1 MGILAGVVS
10 GATAGRAGAAVLG
23 GGSLRTPQQIA
34 YNKRSQTAGASKWT
48 AATFPQDLGIHFMSF
63 TFQKL
68 QFGGGTEQPVQI
80 GSGSVLLPVPTNLI
94 DALNMQYNDIELGMV
109 GGIVAGSGNKIKEA
123 IGGVKDLATSGSTLK
138 DAWNSGTSSI
148 MNAVNIVKADIST
161 GGELS
166 TGIFREG
173 TGSLAVGLN
182 RLFGNIPNPNLITMF
197 RGVGLRSHSFEWK
210 LAPRNEEESRQLSK
224 IIKIFK
230 NASLPGTR
238 AGGQLLTFP
247 YQVQI
252 SIAGTSTIA
261 DQTGVSTVS
270 HYNPLIEFKPVVIK
284 SIAANYT
291 PDNTPS
297 FFAGTG
303 HPTATSLRLE
313 FQETQIHT
321 RADYEQAGL
330 FSEQGN
336 VE

>member
-1 MGILAGVVS
+1 LSAVGILS
-10 GATAGRAGAAVLG
+10 SAGAAKAGTAVLG
-23 GGSLRTPQQIA
+23 NGSQLRSPQQIA
-34 YNKRSQTAGASKWT
+34 ENKRSHTTGAGKWS

-63 TFQKL
+63 TFHKM
-68 QFGGGTEQPVQI
+68 QFGGGSDQPIQI

-109 GGIVAGSGNKIKEA
+109 GGIVANSGEKVKEA
-123 IGGVKDLATSGSTLK
+123 INTIKDLTESKSTMR
-138 DAWNSGTSSI
+138 DAWDSGTKSI
-148 MNAVNIVKADIST
+148 MNAVNVVKSDIAN
-161 GGELS
+161 GGELT

-173 TGSLAVGLN
+173 TNPLAVGLN
-182 RLFGNIPNPNLITMF
+182 RLFGNIPNPNLMTMF

-252 SIAGTSTIA
+252 AIAGTSTIT
-261 DQTGVSTVS
+261 DQTGMRKS